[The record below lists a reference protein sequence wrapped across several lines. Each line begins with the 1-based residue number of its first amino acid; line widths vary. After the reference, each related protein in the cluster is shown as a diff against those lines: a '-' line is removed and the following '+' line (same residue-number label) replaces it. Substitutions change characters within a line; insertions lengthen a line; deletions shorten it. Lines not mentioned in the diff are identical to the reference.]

1 MAKPT
6 FTVSVDSQPNSRST
20 SRDRRASSPSRSISQ
35 PLLSSL
41 DEEAALESTGQQGQ
55 RPDRPTR
62 VVLDSDTEPDDA
74 HLSSS
79 LTSIRST
86 SRSKYSSPSRRG
98 RPKRKHTLSISQN
111 HGANGAGTLAGY
123 GTINQA
129 TQTNGWVSL
138 NEGGRPLQRQESVL
152 KVAGLIDDRAG
163 EFEKY
168 RVSEEDLGRM
178 SKSVRRFY
186 ERQNE
191 ILDGFKE
198 VDEILDNARAKA
210 ATGELTPLITPNSS
224 AKEESMAASVKF
236 AINLNFVVN
245 VLLLVAKICVVFL
258 SHSMSLIASTVDSA
272 MDFLSTLII
281 FGTAKYIE
289 HKDWKSRYV
298 YPTGKSRMEPLGV
311 LVFSV
316 FMISSFLQ
324 VFIESVQRL
333 LDKDLVEAP
342 LSNLALGVMLATI
355 VIKGLVWLACRAIK
369 TTAVEALQQDAETD
383 CIFNVFSILFPF
395 VGSLVHFKYLDAIGG
410 AVLSAYIMAN
420 WTKTLLENVRKLTG
434 RRAPPQEHQR
444 IAYLL
449 TRFSPLVTAVQHL
462 SIYHAGDAYVV
473 EVDIVLPESC
483 SLTEAHNLGEAAQYS
498 LEQLSNIERAFVHVD
513 VSVNELSG
521 HLER

>member
-1 MAKPT
+1 MP
-6 FTVSVDSQPNSRST
+6 VNGRRSSSSDRESSLNRSQRLGQST
-20 SRDRRASSPSRSISQ
+20 T
-35 PLLSSL
+35 LSNL
-41 DEEAALESTGQQGQ
+41 DEESALESPANGT
-55 RPDRPTR
+55 RPPYPVLSSSRM
-62 VVLDSDTEPDDA
+62 VLDSDTEAEESDGL
-74 HLSSS
+74 LSSS
-79 LTSIRST
+79 H
-86 SRSKYSSPSRRG
+86 SSYTVNMRERERG
-98 RPKRKHTLSISQN
+98 RRPKRKHTLSMSTKGVQ
-111 HGANGAGTLAGY
+111 GY
-123 GTINQA
+123 GA
-129 TQTNGWVSL
+129 L
-138 NEGGRPLQRQESVL
+138 NESTKTVTDNQMEGRPLQRQESVL

-163 EFEKY
+163 EFEKF
-168 RVSEEDLGRM
+168 RVSDEALRKM
-178 SKSVRRFY
+178 SKGLRKFY
-186 ERQNE
+186 EAQNE
-191 ILDGFKE
+191 ILDGFQE

-210 ATGELTPLITPNSS
+210 ATGELTPLISTSTS

-245 VLLLVAKICVVFL
+245 VVLLVAKIAVVFI

-281 FGTAKYIE
+281 FGTARYIE
-289 HKDWKSRYV
+289 HKDWKSKYI

-324 VFIESVQRL
+324 VFIESVQRI
-333 LDKDLVEAP
+333 LDKNLVEQP
-342 LSNLALGVMLATI
+342 LGAIALGVMGATI

-395 VGSLVHFKYLDAIGG
+395 IGTLVHFKYLDAIGG
-410 AVLSAYIMAN
+410 AVLSLYIIIN
-420 WTKTLLENVRKLTG
+420 WTQTLMENVRKLTG

-473 EVDIVLPESC
+473 EVDIVLPPTC
-483 SLTEAHNLGEAAQYS
+483 SLTEAHDVGEACQYA

>member
-1 MAKPT
+1 M
-6 FTVSVDSQPNSRST
+6 VQRST
-20 SRDRRASSPSRSISQ
+20 ASPKRSSSSERDSSLTRHSVRPS
-35 PLLSSL
+35 LSNL
-41 DEEAALESTGQQGQ
+41 DEESILESPG
-55 RPDRPTR
+55 PTNATTKPPNFR
-62 VVLDSDTEPDDA
+62 FDSDTEAEESDGL
-74 HLSSS
+74 LSSS
-79 LTSIRST
+79 H
-86 SRSKYSSPSRRG
+86 SSAHFKVTRG
-98 RPKRKHTLSISQN
+98 RRPKRKHTLSMSSKRN
-111 HGANGAGTLAGY
+111 Y
-123 GTINQA
+123 GTIDDHLDSPRA
-129 TQTNGWVSL
+129 LIGENGHDG
-138 NEGGRPLQRQESVL
+138 EGRPLQRQESVL

-163 EFEKY
+163 EFERF
-168 RVSEEDLGRM
+168 RVPQDQLKTM
-178 SKSVRRFY
+178 SKGLRKFY
-186 ERQNE
+186 EAQNE
-191 ILDGFKE
+191 ILDGFQE

-210 ATGELTPLITPNSS
+210 ATGELTPLITTNAS
-224 AKEESMAASVKF
+224 AKEESMAASVNF

-245 VLLLVAKICVVFL
+245 VVLLVAKIAVVFI

-281 FGTAKYIE
+281 FGTSKYIE
-289 HKDWKSRYV
+289 HKDWKSKYI

-324 VFIESVQRL
+324 VFIESVQRI
-333 LDKDLVEAP
+333 LDKDLVEQS
-342 LSNLALGVMLATI
+342 LSPIALGVMGATI
-355 VIKGLVWLACRAIK
+355 VIKGMVWLACRAIK

-395 VGSLVHFKYLDAIGG
+395 VGTLVHFRYLDAIGG
-410 AVLSAYIMAN
+410 AVLSLYIMIN

-473 EVDIVLPESC
+473 EVDIVLPPTC

>member
-1 MAKPT
+1 MGIT
-6 FTVSVDSQPNSRST
+6 G
-20 SRDRRASSPSRSISQ
+20 RRASSSDRESSLTRSQ
-35 PLLSSL
+35 HPALTSL
-41 DEEAALESTGQQGQ
+41 DEESALESPHSNNRNNSHHHTNNSYPILPQP
-55 RPDRPTR
+55 RIP
-62 VVLDSDTEPDDA
+62 LDSDTEAEESDGL
-74 HLSSS
+74 LSSS
-79 LTSIRST
+79 QSSFKRERE
-86 SRSKYSSPSRRG
+86 SRRRG
-98 RPKRKHTLSISQN
+98 RPKRKHTLSMSTN
-111 HGANGAGTLAGY
+111 SVKGY
-123 GTINQA
+123 GTLNQS
-129 TQTNGWVSL
+129 TNTILADS
-138 NEGGRPLQRQESVL
+138 NFEGRPLQRQESVL

-163 EFEKY
+163 EFEKF
-168 RVSEEDLGRM
+168 RVSDEALGKM
-178 SKSVRRFY
+178 SKGLRKFY
-186 ERQNE
+186 EAQNE

-210 ATGELTPLITPNSS
+210 ATGELTPLITTNTS
-224 AKEESMAASVKF
+224 AKEDEMAASVKF
-236 AINLNFVVN
+236 AINLNFIVN
-245 VLLLVAKICVVFL
+245 VVLLVAKIAVVFI

-281 FGTAKYIE
+281 FGTAMYIE
-289 HKDWKSRYV
+289 HKSWKSRYI
-298 YPTGKSRMEPLGV
+298 YPTGKNRMEPLGV

-324 VFIESVQRL
+324 VFIESIQRI
-333 LDKDLVEAP
+333 LDKNLEEQP
-342 LSNLALGVMLATI
+342 LGAIALGVMGATI
-355 VIKGLVWLACRAIK
+355 VIKGLVWVACRAIK

-395 VGSLVHFKYLDAIGG
+395 VGTLIHFKYLDAIGG
-410 AVLSAYIMAN
+410 AVLSLYIMIN
-420 WTKTLLENVRKLTG
+420 WTSTLLENVRKLTG

-462 SIYHAGDAYVV
+462 SIYHAGDSYVV
-473 EVDIVLPESC
+473 EVDIVLPPTC